1 MGNKGPTSEIEAR
14 WQEEEEGETLYCQ
27 RHDWVTVGTFN
38 DAQLLLLVGKM
49 HTDTIFKA
57 IYNHLRIRRPKDWKL
72 DTLSV
77 SRRSDPKLPLTR
89 RYMYRLDP
97 VMEGTQ
103 KRQGTQK
110 RAEKCI
116 LVRAYN
122 TPSVKWSKVAHIA
135 LLEALLELEL
145 KHLGLPGIGQV
156 PGISRQ

>member
-1 MGNKGPTSEIEAR
+1 
-14 WQEEEEGETLYCQ
+14 
-27 RHDWVTVGTFN
+27 
-38 DAQLLLLVGKM
+38 
-49 HTDTIFKA
+49 
-57 IYNHLRIRRPKDWKL
+57 
-72 DTLSV
+72 
-77 SRRSDPKLPLTR
+77 
-89 RYMYRLDP
+89 MYRLDA
-97 VMEGTQ
+97 VMV
-103 KRQGTQK
+103 KQGTQK

>member
-1 MGNKGPTSEIEAR
+1 MGNKPTSEIEAR
-14 WQEEEEGETLYCQ
+14 WQEEEKGYCQ
-27 RHDWVTVGTFN
+27 RHDWVTVGTLTP
-38 DAQLLLLVGKM
+38 AQLLRLVGKM

-57 IYNHLRIRRPKDWKL
+57 IYNHLSIRRPKDWKL

-77 SRRSDPKLPLTR
+77 SRRSDPKLPHM
-89 RYMYRLDP
+89 YMYRLDP

-116 LVRAYN
+116 LVRRNN
-122 TPSVKWSKVAHIA
+122 TPSVKWSNGRFKVAHIA